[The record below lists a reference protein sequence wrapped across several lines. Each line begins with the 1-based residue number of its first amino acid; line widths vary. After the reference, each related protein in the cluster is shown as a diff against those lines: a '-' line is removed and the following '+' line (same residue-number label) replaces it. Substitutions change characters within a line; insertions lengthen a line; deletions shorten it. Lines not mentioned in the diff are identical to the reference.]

1 MNQPTKL
8 VIDLAEPT
16 AGDQVTVAGYP
27 GIITVADGGT
37 A

>member
-1 MNQPTKL
+1 MNQPAKL
-8 VIDLAEPT
+8 VIDLAELT
-16 AGDQVTVAGYP
+16 AADQVTADGYL